1 MQSVRINYKG
11 RYIMDFEG
19 LLKAKEIKRRDF
31 LKLTGVLGGTMI
43 LGSSGKVFAQ
53 GKKRISVATGGMGGV
68 YFVIGG
74 GIASVLTKYAGVEAA
89 AEVTAASVDNCKL
102 LGAKK
107 SDLGLV
113 IADTG
118 YDAVKG
124 TGIFKGK
131 ALPLKTICTIYPHFN
146 QVVTL
151 DGKGIKKVAD
161 LKGKRVST
169 GAPGSGTE
177 VIALRILEAAGINHE
192 KDIKKDRLGASES
205 AGALKDGKIDAYFW
219 SGGVPTASVLDLSAS
234 PGVKIVILPHD
245 DLVDKM
251 NAKYGPIYYKTVIP
265 KKSYTGLDVDVPVSG
280 VANLLMCNQDME
292 EQLAYTITKAIFEHL
307 NDLIAIHSE
316 GKNIN
321 IKDNA
326 QNKFVPYHKGAA
338 KYFKEKGITVLT

>member
-1 MQSVRINYKG
+1 
-11 RYIMDFEG
+11 MDFDE
-19 LLKAKEIKRRDF
+19 LLKDKEVRRRDV
-31 LKLTGVLGGTMI
+31 LKLTGVLGGAVL
-43 LGSSGKVFAQ
+43 LGGAGRAFAQ
-53 GKKRISVATGGMGGV
+53 GKKRISIATGGMGGV

-74 GIASVLTKYAGVEAA
+74 GIASILTKYAGVEAA
-89 AEVTAASVDNCKL
+89 AKVTAASVDNCKL

-107 SDLGLV
+107 SDLALV

-118 YDAVKG
+118 YDSIKG
-124 TGIFKGK
+124 TGIFRGK
-131 ALPLKTICTIYPHFN
+131 SLPLKTICTIYPHYN

-151 DGKGIKKVAD
+151 ESKGIKTVAD

-177 VIALRILEAAGINHE
+177 VIAFRILEAAGINHE

-219 SGGVPTASVLDLSAS
+219 SGGVPTASVLDLAAS
-234 PGVKIVILPHD
+234 PGVKIAILPHD
-245 DLVDKM
+245 NLVERM

-280 VANLLMCNQDME
+280 VANLLMCHQDMDE
-292 EQLAYTITKAIFEHL
+292 KLAYAATKTIFEHL
-307 NDLIAIHSE
+307 PELAAIHSE

-321 IKDNA
+321 IKDNGL
-326 QNKFVPYHKGAA
+326 NKFVPYHKGAA
-338 KYFKEKGITVLT
+338 KYFKEKGITVLV

>member
-1 MQSVRINYKG
+1 
-11 RYIMDFEG
+11 MDFDS
-19 LLKAKEIKRRDF
+19 LLKDKEVRRRDF
-31 LKLTGVLGGTMI
+31 LKLSSVLGRAI
-43 LGSSGKVFAQ
+43 LRGDPGNVFAQ
-53 GKKRISVATGGMGGV
+53 AKKRISIATGGMGGV

-107 SDLGLV
+107 SDIGLV

-124 TGIFKGK
+124 TGVFKGK
-131 ALPLKTICTIYPHFN
+131 PLPLKTLCTIYPHFN
-146 QVVTL
+146 QVVTVE
-151 DGKGIKKVAD
+151 GKGIKKIAD

-177 VIALRILEAAGINHE
+177 VIALRILEAAGVNPD

-219 SGGVPTASVLDLSAS
+219 SGGVPTASVLDLAAS
-234 PGVKIVILPHD
+234 PGIKILIIPHD

-251 NAKYGPIYYKTVIP
+251 NAKYGPIYYRAVIP
-265 KKSYTGLDVDVPVSG
+265 KKSYTGVEVDVPVSG
-280 VANLLMCNQDME
+280 VANLLMCNQDMDD
-292 EQLAYTITKAIFEHL
+292 QLAYTIVKTIFDHL
-307 NDLIAIHSE
+307 GDLIAIHSE

-326 QNKFVPYHKGAA
+326 LNKFVPYHKGAA
-338 KYFKEKGITVLT
+338 KFYKEKGITVLL

>member
-1 MQSVRINYKG
+1 
-11 RYIMDFEG
+11 MDFED
-19 LLKAKEIKRRDF
+19 LLKGKDVKRRDF
-31 LKLTGVLGGTMI
+31 LKLTGVLGGTI
-43 LGSSGKVFAQ
+43 LLGNTGKVFAQ
-53 GKKRISVATGGMGGV
+53 AKKRISVATGGMGGV

-74 GIASVLTKYAGVEAA
+74 GIASILTKYAGVEAA

-107 SDLGLV
+107 SDMALV

-118 YDAVKG
+118 YDAIKG

-131 ALPLKTICTIYPHFN
+131 ALPLKTLCTIYPHYN
-146 QVVTL
+146 QFITL
-151 DGKGIKKVAD
+151 ESKGIKKVAD

-177 VIALRILEAAGINHE
+177 VIGLRILEAAGINHE

-205 AGALKDGKIDAYFW
+205 AGALKDGKVDAYFW
-219 SGGVPTASVLDLSAS
+219 SGGLPTASVLDLAAS
-234 PGVKIVILPHD
+234 PGVKIVMLPLD

-265 KKSYTGLDVDVPVSG
+265 KKTYTGLEVDVPVSG
-280 VANLLMCNQDME
+280 VANLLMCHQDMD
-292 EQLAYTITKAIFEHL
+292 EQLAYSVVKTIFEHMS
-307 NDLIAIHSE
+307 DLAAIHAE

-338 KYFKEKGITVLT
+338 KYFKEKGVTVLT

>member
-1 MQSVRINYKG
+1 
-11 RYIMDFEG
+11 
-19 LLKAKEIKRRDF
+19 
-31 LKLTGVLGGTMI
+31 VLGGAML
-43 LGSSGKVFAQ
+43 LGNTGNVFAQ
-53 GKKRISVATGGMGGV
+53 AKKRISVATGGMGGV

-74 GIASVLTKYAGVEAA
+74 GIASILTKYAGVEAA

-107 SDLGLV
+107 TDIGLV

-118 YDAVKG
+118 FDAYKG

-131 ALPLKTICTIYPHFN
+131 TLPLRTICTVYPHFN
-146 QVVTL
+146 HVVTVE
-151 DGKGIKKVAD
+151 GKGIKSVAD

-219 SGGVPTASVLDLSAS
+219 SGGVPTASVLDLAAS
-234 PGVKIVILPHD
+234 PGTKIVIIAHA

-251 NAKYGPIYYKTVIP
+251 NAKYGPIYYKTVMP
-265 KKSYTGLDVDVPVSG
+265 KKVYTGVDVDVPVSG
-280 VANLLMCNQDME
+280 VANLLMCHQDMD
-292 EQLAYTITKAIFEHL
+292 EQLAYTITKTIFEQQ
-307 NDLIAIHSE
+307 NELIAIHSE